1 MKNKGLS
8 EFTATLIIIVLTLLA
23 VYFIYLIIINI
34 SNNQPMINY
43 VQRMETKAYCPL
55 ANLTNTTLYCTD
67 YMIFYDWNGNIINFT
82 ATPYSIEVPIQLKV
96 NQNLQSSSTGNGTLK
111 GGN

>member
-1 MKNKGLS
+1 MHYPYSKQGLS
-8 EFTATLIIIVLTLLA
+8 EFTATLIMIVLTLTA
-23 VYFIYLIIINI
+23 VAMIYVIIKNVAD
-34 SNNQPMINY
+34 NQPMTNY

-67 YMIFYDWNGNIINFT
+67 YMIFYDWNNNIINFT
-82 ATPYSIEVPIQLKV
+82 ATPYSIEVPIQLK
-96 NQNLQSSSTGNGTLK
+96 